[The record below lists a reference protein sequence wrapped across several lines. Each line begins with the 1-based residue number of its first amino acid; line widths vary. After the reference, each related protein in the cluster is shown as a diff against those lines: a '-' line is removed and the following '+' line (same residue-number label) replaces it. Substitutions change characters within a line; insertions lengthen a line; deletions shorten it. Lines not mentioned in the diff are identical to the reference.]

1 MCIGKERPAVSS
13 CDVTQAPCG
22 RPGNGDGQVDNA
34 SNPSSRIWIL
44 FSNLLEYFFLF
55 SMLLLSIISAER
67 NAVNRLNF
75 HELEQTLYERLKF
88 KPQFIQRSTSFAFK
102 MSISLCFNINTN
114 FVKTN

>member
-44 FSNLLEYFFLF
+44 FSNLLEYFFSFFDAFVIHNIRRKKRSQSFKLSRARTNIIRKIKIQTTIHSTFNLICFQNVDLF
-55 SMLLLSIISAER
+55 M
-67 NAVNRLNF
+67 F
-75 HELEQTLYERLKF
+75 
-88 KPQFIQRSTSFAFK
+88 
-102 MSISLCFNINTN
+102 
-114 FVKTN
+114 